1 MDPYKKMTK
10 KFDKKSASKVINRQY
25 FHRKTGHKCL
35 LSALGHFNLLFNLNI
50 PLLQVLLVSEIV
62 C

>member
-1 MDPYKKMTK
+1 MTK

-50 PLLQVLLVSEIV
+50 PLLQMLLVSEIV